1 MMLEENVLSLD
12 QSPKLVVNLC
22 PFLTLPSKSNGKW
35 FLFSWHL
42 YQVLLSLH
50 YTHLSERHAAML
62 HCEFA
67 AQLEGLGLW
76 HWAAFVLLH
85 IEEPTRCVQ
94 YSRQEVFKSVDL
106 IAVIFLNILRFC

>member
-1 MMLEENVLSLD
+1 
-12 QSPKLVVNLC
+12 
-22 PFLTLPSKSNGKW
+22 
-35 FLFSWHL
+35 
-42 YQVLLSLH
+42 
-50 YTHLSERHAAML
+50 ML

-85 IEEPTRCVQ
+85 IEEPTRCVK

-106 IAVIFLNILRFC
+106 MAVIYLNILKFC